1 MPRTPEAKQRQA
13 EYLRQYKK
21 EHPPVGK
28 RVNIT
33 LSESEYA
40 RLVEVASESGER
52 PTTFLRN
59 VALAALEGR
68 RVLAKE
74 EEAKVDEF
82 VRVVRGIANNLN
94 QMARYSHTMR
104 GMLDERE
111 VGYQLLY
118 MEEVFRRFLM
128 NGGDEKP

>member
-94 QMARYSHTMR
+94 QMARYSNAMR

-118 MEEVFRRFLM
+118 MEEVFRRFLA

>member
-13 EYLRQYKK
+13 EYLRPDKK

-94 QMARYSHTMR
+94 QMARYSNSMR

-111 VGYQLLY
+111 VGYQLLH
-118 MEEVFRRFLM
+118 MEEVFRRFLA

>member
-94 QMARYSHTMR
+94 QMARYSNSMR

-111 VGYQLLY
+111 VGYQLLH
-118 MEEVFRRFLM
+118 MEEVFRRFLA

>member
-94 QMARYSHTMR
+94 QMARYSNTMR

-111 VGYQLLY
+111 VGYQLLH
-118 MEEVFRRFLM
+118 MEEVFRRFLAS
-128 NGGDEKP
+128 GGDEKP